1 MLIIWEK
8 FYGLSNVG
16 HYHTQ
21 IKAIHNL
28 LPEAKLTILCT
39 KNATITDKFLSKEQV
54 IPCLYEKKIIS
65 KAPKLY
71 SQKIQKS
78 IDEVFISWKGKRKEI
93 LIPSADF
100 YDLKTIIE
108 IANDASSSII
118 FHARILNIK
127 DIRKLSYKYI
137 EALRRHIL
145 KRKIVFLSETD
156 NLKKYL
162 WRKFRLNAEHS
173 FHLPCAILP
182 EHIPKIS
189 HIKKRKVKIL
199 FAGGLRGE
207 KGYYLLPSIFRAF
220 SQIST
225 TNKEH
230 VSVEFLLE
238 KNDKTSK
245 GILKRLF
252 AFKSLYTEIRIAIVE
267 KGVDPKKISF
277 KRFQPGTDDKEYIKL
292 IDDADILLLP
302 YKLKSYR
309 NRGSGVV
316 ADGVLASK
324 IFIYTQ
330 GIGMENF
337 LKCGNGLPSNS
348 SANFAENI
356 MKIVLNL
363 DSFNAH
369 TRMARDK
376 YLKRLNETKLYL
388 KKLL

>member
-21 IKAIHNL
+21 IKAINNL
-28 LPEAKLTILCT
+28 LPEAKLIVLCT
-39 KNATITDKFLSKEQV
+39 KNATILDDFLTEEQ
-54 IPCLYEKKIIS
+54 IITCLYEKKTIAD
-65 KAPKLY
+65 APKFY

-78 IDEVFISWKGKRKEI
+78 IDELFISLKDKRKEI

-100 YDLKTIIE
+100 YDLKTVIE
-108 IANDASSSII
+108 IANDESSSII
-118 FHARILNIK
+118 FHVRILNFK
-127 DIRKLSYKYI
+127 DIKKLSYKYI

-145 KRKIVFLSETD
+145 KRKIIFLSETD

-162 WRKFRLNAEHS
+162 WSKFRLKAEHS

-182 EHIPKIS
+182 QHIPKTND
-189 HIKKRKVKIL
+189 IKKRKVKIL

-207 KGYYLLPSIFRAF
+207 KGYYHLPAIFEAF
-220 SQIST
+220 SHIST

-238 KNDKTSK
+238 KNDKTSN
-245 GILKRLF
+245 GTLRRLF
-252 AFKSLYTEIRIAIVE
+252 AFKSLYTELKIAKVE
-267 KGVDPKKISF
+267 KGANPKKISF
-277 KRFQPGTDDKEYIKL
+277 KRFQPSMDDKEYIKL

-302 YKLKSYR
+302 YKLKSYQ

-316 ADGVLASK
+316 ADGLLAGK

-330 GIGMENF
+330 GIGMEDF
-337 LKCGNGLPSNS
+337 LKCGNGLPSCG
-348 SANFAENI
+348 SANFAKNI

-363 DSFNAH
+363 ETFEKR
-369 TRMARDK
+369 TCMARSE
-376 YLKRLNETKLYL
+376 YLNRVNETKRYL